1 VRDPPAWTGANALV
15 RQQSLNSPFVTRPS
29 SKPAHRFAHRIC
41 LGDIRVNQKLK
52 PTHDQPGGFVEE
64 KANPDDGVENDSLG
78 TVSIADSTGLDENK
92 ETGDAKRHN
101 KNTHED

>member
-1 VRDPPAWTGANALV
+1 LILE
-15 RQQSLNSPFVTRPS
+15 QSVGHPTA
-29 SKPAHRFAHRIC
+29 SKPPPGFAHPIC

-52 PTHDQPGGFVEE
+52 PTHDQPAGFIEE
-64 KANPDDGVENDSLG
+64 NPNPDDGVVNDSLG
-78 TVSIADSTGLDENK
+78 TVSIADSSGIEESK